1 MQYPAGNDPA
11 GHMVEPESLMS
22 GARAADTHA
31 ARFCITPTGCRL
43 KREFLAD
50 VASARVAIAPHDA
63 VCNMSRRR
71 YDFMVLL
78 SAALLN
84 GQTTILP
91 SSRAPRAVEAAVAG
105 WSSVLFTDSL
115 ADLPDADPATAPA
128 AGIDAL
134 ARQLPRAPGEVHV
147 FTSGSTGA
155 SVRHVKTWDILAGG
169 AKLTAEV
176 IERAGLDRERTAIVG
191 TTPHQ
196 HMYGLEAAVFTGLA
210 HGYCLYDAP
219 VFYPADL
226 ESVVARTEALGIRD
240 LVLVASP
247 PHLRFLQETLRQ
259 TPQVRCIISAT
270 APLHRD
276 IAVRLEAGGDRQVFE
291 IYGCTETGSLAW
303 RRTATDEMWTPLEGF
318 RLTRGGDGWF
328 ADATHLATGAVLGD
342 DIELGGDGR
351 FRLLGRRGDM
361 VRIAGKRQSLGAL
374 NAALGTMPAIRD
386 GVVIRETVDGED
398 RLSVLVVLNPSGAM
412 DAKALRRAVRAHMRE
427 HFDPV
432 FVPRRIHIVDRL
444 PRGGT
449 GKISARD
456 LAALVDAELKPAA
469 SRAGPPD

>member
-1 MQYPAGNDPA
+1 MTGWH
-11 GHMVEPESLMS
+11 G
-22 GARAADTHA
+22 ADTRD
-31 ARFCITPTGCRL
+31 ARFCITSTECKLR
-43 KREFLAD
+43 RDFLAD
-50 VASARVAIAPHDA
+50 VASARISLARHDA
-63 VCNMSRRR
+63 ICNMSPRR

-78 SAALLN
+78 CAALLN
-84 GQTTILP
+84 GQTTVLP
-91 SSRAPRAVEAAVAG
+91 SSRAPRAIDAAVAG
-105 WSSVLFTDSL
+105 WSSVLFGESL
-115 ADLPDADPATAPA
+115 ADFPNPATVPAPN
-128 AGIDAL
+128 IDAL
-134 ARQLPRAPGEVHV
+134 AGQLPLAPGKVHV
-147 FTSGSTGA
+147 FTSGSTGE

-176 IERAGLDRERTAIVG
+176 IERAGLSPDRTAIVG

-226 ESVVARTEALGIRD
+226 ESLVARTEALGIRD
-240 LVLVASP
+240 LVLVSSP
-247 PHLRFLQETLRQ
+247 PHLKFLQDALRH

-291 IYGCTETGSLAW
+291 IYGSTETGSLAW
-303 RRTATDEMWTPLEGF
+303 RRTATSEMWTPLEGF
-318 RLTRGGDGWF
+318 RLVQGDDGCF
-328 ADATHLATGAVLGD
+328 ADAPHLAAGAILGD
-342 DIELGGDGR
+342 DIALGEDGR

-374 NAALGTMPAIRD
+374 NAALSAMPGIRD
-386 GVVIRETVDGED
+386 GVVIRETVDSED
-398 RLSVLVVLNPSGAM
+398 RLSVLVVPDPSGTM
-412 DAKALRRAVRAHMRE
+412 DAKALRQAVRAHMRE

-432 FVPRRIHIVDRL
+432 FVPRRIQLIDRL

-456 LAALVDAELKPAA
+456 LAALVDVELKAA
-469 SRAGPPD
+469 AAPRAVRPD

>member
-1 MQYPAGNDPA
+1 MTG
-11 GHMVEPESLMS
+11 GR
-22 GARAADTHA
+22 GADTRA
-31 ARFCITPTGCRL
+31 ARFCITSTECKLR
-43 KREFLAD
+43 RDFLAD
-50 VASARVAIAPHDA
+50 VASARLALMPHDA
-63 VCNMSRRR
+63 VCNMSGRR

-78 SAALLN
+78 SAAMLN
-84 GQTTILP
+84 GQTTVLP
-91 SSRAPRAVEAAVAG
+91 SSRAPRAVEAAVAD
-105 WSSVLFTDSL
+105 WSSVLFAESL
-115 ADLPDADPATAPA
+115 ADLPLPDPATVPA

-134 ARQLPRAPGEVHV
+134 AGQLPLAPGKVHV

-176 IERAGLDRERTAIVG
+176 IERAGLNPNRTAIVG

-196 HMYGLEAAVFTGLA
+196 HMFGLEAAVFTGLA

-226 ESVVARTEALGIRD
+226 ESLVARTEALGIRD
-240 LVLVASP
+240 LVLVTSP
-247 PHLRFLQETLRQ
+247 PHLKFLEEVLRQ

-276 IAVRLEAGGDRQVFE
+276 IAVRLEADGDRQVFE
-291 IYGCTETGSLAW
+291 IYGSTETGSLAW
-303 RRTATDEMWTPLEGF
+303 RRTAASEMWTPLEGF
-318 RLTRGGDGWF
+318 RLTQGGDGWF
-328 ADATHLATGAVLGD
+328 ADAPHLAAGAVLGD
-342 DIELGGDGR
+342 DIELCDDGR

-374 NAALGTMPAIRD
+374 NAALSAMPRIRD

-398 RLSVLVVLNPSGAM
+398 RLRVLVVLDPSGAM
-412 DAKALRRAVRAHMRE
+412 DSRALRQAVRAHMRE

-449 GKISARD
+449 GKISASD

-469 SRAGPPD
+469 QRAARPD

>member
-1 MQYPAGNDPA
+1 MTGER
-11 GHMVEPESLMS
+11 G
-22 GARAADTHA
+22 ADTLA
-31 ARFCITPTGCRL
+31 ARLCITSTECRL
-43 KREFLAD
+43 RRDFLAD
-50 VASARVAIAPHDA
+50 VASARHALAPHDA
-63 VCNMSRRR
+63 VCNMSGRR

-84 GQTTILP
+84 GQTTVLP
-91 SSRAPRAVEAAVAG
+91 SSRAPRAVEAAIAG
-105 WSSVLFTDSL
+105 WSSVLFVESL
-115 ADLPDADPATAPA
+115 ADLPYPVTVPATD
-128 AGIDAL
+128 IDSL
-134 ARQLPRAPGEVHV
+134 AEQLPLASGIVHV

-176 IERAGLDRERTAIVG
+176 IERAGLNPNRTAIVG

-196 HMYGLEAAVFTGLA
+196 HMYGLEAAIFTGLA

-226 ESVVARTEALGIRD
+226 ESLVARTEALGIRD
-240 LVLVASP
+240 LVLVTSP
-247 PHLRFLQETLRQ
+247 PHLKFLQEVLLQ

-276 IAVRLEAGGDRQVFE
+276 IAVSLEADGDRQVFE
-291 IYGCTETGSLAW
+291 IYGSTETGSLAW
-303 RRTATDEMWTPLEGF
+303 RRTATNEMWTPLEGF
-318 RLTRGGDGWF
+318 QLVQRGDGWF
-328 ADATHLATGAVLGD
+328 ADAPHLTAGAVLGD
-342 DIELGGDGR
+342 EIELCEDGR

-374 NAALGTMPAIRD
+374 NAALSTMSGIRD
-386 GVVIRETVDGED
+386 GVVIRQTVDAED
-398 RLSVLVVLNPSGAM
+398 RLSVVVVLDPSSAM
-412 DAKALRRAVRAHMRE
+412 DAKALRQAVRAHMRE
-427 HFDPV
+427 HFDLV

-449 GKISARD
+449 GKISASE
-456 LAALVDAELKPAA
+456 LATLVDTELNPATQQVT
-469 SRAGPPD
+469 RPD